1 MEPRSPRRFPSSPAA
16 LSHSHPYLSTPR
28 ASLLRFRPLPL
39 SLPVG
44 IELAPSSSLSAVAA
58 KLRSAAVVAPDL
70 LPLRHRLLRLRRV
83 LADLVHSSVSP
94 ADRRSTA
101 VLVDPSRAAAS
112 LRFGRRSHH
121 RRRPGVSR
129 GPPFRFP
136 LPSPLSGAA
145 PSRPRSPPATIG
157 ARARRLPSAVPARPP
172 SGAPR
177 GCHVGPGRQP
187 PAPSGAADAWDPRRR
202 PAQAACTRSTVDR
215 EAAAWAPL
223 PWTRLA
229 QFFPNPEEEFLED
242 EGFGV

>member
-1 MEPRSPRRFPSSPAA
+1 MEPRSPRRFPSPPAA
-16 LSHSHPYLSTPR
+16 LSHSQHYINAPR
-28 ASLLRFRPLPL
+28 ASLLRFRRSPL

-44 IELAPSSSLSAVAA
+44 IELAPSSSLSAIAA
-58 KLRSAAVVAPDL
+58 ELRSAAVVAPDL

-83 LADLVHSSVSP
+83 LADLVHPFVSP
-94 ADRRSTA
+94 ADRRNAA

-112 LRFGRRSHH
+112 LRFGRRSRR

-145 PSRPRSPPATIG
+145 PSRRWSPAATIG
-157 ARARRLPSAVPARPP
+157 ARAHRLPSAVPARPP

-187 PAPSGAADAWDPRRR
+187 PTPSGAADAWDPRRR

-223 PWTRLA
+223 PWTRSARPSPRLT
-229 QFFPNPEEEFLED
+229 Q
-242 EGFGV
+242 